1 MRNTNRNFIFK
12 VWFNKKCTMTLTGHE
27 LAVWCVAILPGVGVM
42 VTGSADKTL
51 RLWRTGKCEQILRG
65 IVRTYFLLKVMIK
78 RGLIL

>member
-1 MRNTNRNFIFK
+1 MNHFNFK

-65 IVRTYFLLKVMIK
+65 IFFFYKKTACLSVLWRA
-78 RGLIL
+78 